1 MAAGR
6 ELRRRR
12 APRSPPVNNRENTG
26 DRWYRC
32 GADSLSD
39 RTRSALR
46 RRRIGEA
53 PEWTIA
59 ERERSSIGLV
69 RCGTRGSF
77 CGKVT
82 ADDRTKLETLSSLI
96 GNTIAEFAALA
107 CRRIEFAVKII
118 IMIALQSND
127 TE

>member
-1 MAAGR
+1 MD
-6 ELRRRR
+6 
-12 APRSPPVNNRENTG
+12 NRGTG
-26 DRWYRC
+26 EVQY
-32 GADSLSD
+32 
-39 RTRSALR
+39 
-46 RRRIGEA
+46 RIGSLRHARILLWE
-53 PEWTIA
+53 
-59 ERERSSIGLV
+59 SD
-69 RCGTRGSF
+69 SF

-118 IMIALQSND
+118 IMIALQSNN